1 VAAVAAGVGTAGED
15 ARVLAAGVR
24 HWLEAHGER
33 RLLVFDNAVDLDVL
47 RPFLP
52 AAILACGGAG
62 ACDRHEQRAF
72 DAAELNTDLAR
83 LEELL
88 AELLLP
94 RPVVAGN
101 DELPVLELV

>member
-52 AAILACGGAG
+52 AAGLAHVIVTSSG
-62 ACDRHEQRAF
+62 
-72 DAAELNTDLAR
+72 R
-83 LEELL
+83 LT
-88 AELLLP
+88 
-94 RPVVAGN
+94 RPS
-101 DELPVLELV
+101 